1 MITRESGNGA
11 VSGLLGSVLSQNDMV
26 ALALERGVCIRPMAF
41 RWTDRKDGT
50 SRIVNVSCGSRWESV
65 CAPCARRIRSARQE
79 QCLEGWHLEA
89 EPEGIMGQIGPDRTP
104 DAEET
109 AWMGEFREEL
119 ILLRDAAMAEGD
131 TAGAADWT
139 QALAAH
145 EAEMAYLGVPVG
157 GGTAETASDDDD
169 GGATVA
175 AGQEVGGDWTQA
187 PLPLEDA
194 PWPTETDDGG
204 AGAGESDGGGGADSP
219 EESGRRVRST
229 ARRQDAPE
237 LPKRAMTTGTVGR
250 VFPGRAGRGYRPS
263 MFVTLTMPGYGR
275 VRDGVPVDPERYDYV
290 RAARDLIHFSKLV
303 DRFVQNLRRVT
314 GRKVQY
320 FAAVEPQRRLAPHL
334 HMAVRGA
341 IPRAELRA
349 VAAATYHQVW
359 WPPTDRGAIF
369 DGEHTP
375 VWQEGIG
382 YVVPG
387 TGEVL
392 PTWEA
397 ALDELDGDPDAAPQ
411 HVVRLGE
418 QLDIQGVLGG
428 SADADQRARYL
439 TKYLTKSVS
448 DVMGGQEPD
457 DDGGHDDGADGEV
470 RQSGRRGGLRRA
482 RQAHARRLL
491 EVLRWEPCSPRCA
504 NWLRYGVTPLEA
516 GAGLVPG
523 RCSGR
528 AHQSA
533 HLGYGGRRVLVSRA
547 WSSRTLGG
555 LLRDR
560 RAWVAEAL
568 GVGDELSREADPGRY
583 TWVRLKPGD
592 PGVAPLAERLL
603 WLIAERE
610 QGREA
615 LERARL
621 EQSGDGEQAA
631 P

>member
-1 MITRESGNGA
+1 MITREPGGP

-41 RWTDRKDGT
+41 RWSDRKDGT
-50 SRIVNVSCGSRWESV
+50 SRVVSVSCGARWEAV
-65 CAPCARRIRSARQE
+65 CPPCARRISSARRQ
-79 QCLEGWHLEA
+79 QCLEGWHLEE
-89 EPEGIMGQIGPDRTP
+89 EPEGIMGEIGPDRTP
-104 DAEET
+104 DGEES

-119 ILLRDAAMAEGD
+119 ILLRDAALAEGD
-131 TAGAADWT
+131 TAGAADWA

-145 EAEMAYLGVPVG
+145 EAEMAWLGVPVG
-157 GGTAETASDDDD
+157 GGTADAASQAEQ
-169 GGATVA
+169 GGGPVA
-175 AGQEVGGDWTQA
+175 GGQESSGDWTQA
-187 PLPLEDA
+187 PLPLEGA
-194 PWPTETDDGG
+194 PWPFEVDEAIDGDGG
-204 AGAGESDGGGGADSP
+204 EAEDGDSP
-219 EESGRRVRST
+219 DGSEERRRVRST
-229 ARRQDAPE
+229 ARRQDAPD
-237 LPKRAMTTGTVGR
+237 LPKRAMQSGTLGR

-263 MFVTLTMPGYGR
+263 MFVTLTMPSYGR
-275 VRDGVPVDPERYDYV
+275 VRDGVPVDPDAYDYR
-290 RAARDLIHFSKLV
+290 RAARDLIHFSRLV

-320 FAAVEPQRRLAPHL
+320 FAAVEPQKRLAPHL

-359 WPPTDRGAIF
+359 WPPTDGVAIF
-369 DGEHTP
+369 DGENTP
-375 VWQEGIG
+375 IWSPDLGH
-382 YVVPG
+382 YFVPT

-392 PTWEA
+392 PTWEE
-397 ALDELDGDPDAAPQ
+397 ALDELGGDPGAVPQ

-418 QLDIQGVLGG
+418 QLDIKGVLGG
-428 SADADQRARYL
+428 SPDADQRARYL

-448 DVMGGQEPD
+448 DLMGGQESD
-457 DDGGHDDGADGEV
+457 DGHDDAEDGRSRRRGEV
-470 RQSGRRGGLRRA
+470 RRA

-491 EVLRWEPCSPRCA
+491 EVLRWEPCSARCA
-504 NWLRYGVTPLEA
+504 NWLRYGVQPDGA
-516 GAGLVPG
+516 RAGLVPG
-523 RCSGR
+523 SCSGR
-528 AHQSA
+528 AHKSA

-547 WSSRTLGG
+547 WSGRTLGG

-568 GVGDELSREADPGRY
+568 GLGDELSREADPGRY
-583 TWVRLKPGD
+583 TWVRLKPDD

-603 WLIAERE
+603 WLIVERE
-610 QGREA
+610 RGREE

-621 EQSGDGEQAA
+621 EQSGDGGQAA